1 MVRHGSETV
10 TWRRRSLIKRTSNSE
25 QRRKGKK
32 ELHGKERREVRDQSG
47 RQAATRL
54 LLLLKSAQQV
64 RVLAQ
69 RSVSR
74 GSVGKETK
82 ED

>member
-54 LLLLKSAQQV
+54 LLLSRARNRSASSHSAQSHV
-64 RVLAQ
+64 EA
-69 RSVSR
+69 
-74 GSVGKETK
+74 
-82 ED
+82 

>member
-10 TWRRRSLIKRTSNSE
+10 TWRRRSLIKRTSNPE

-32 ELHGKERREVRDQSG
+32 ELHGKERREVRDQSNSG

-54 LLLLKSAQQV
+54 LLSSRARNRSASSHSAQSHV
-64 RVLAQ
+64 EA
-69 RSVSR
+69 
-74 GSVGKETK
+74 
-82 ED
+82 